1 MILSV
6 CHSLTVYSIKTQ
18 EKYFYTALQKY
29 RNEQIENYQPG
40 PHHSVGYSNSDHHHH
55 AYCPPNAQDML
66 QLPSKNH
73 KRSKSGYSI
82 LNDEHLYSKHSFY
95 EPPSSELSYDPFR
108 ASKQP
113 VFPNQDLHQNI
124 TVHRGT
130 SSGSRKS
137 RPATALGHR
146 TGSSLRI
153 QALTKSKRGS
163 VMTRTS
169 SKRSTPSQRS
179 AQMQRSSA
187 SRSSMA
193 SSYLPSSPPVFV
205 RPGSFK
211 RGVSFSHLRRAS
223 TATGHTADTGTG
235 KYTSEASRHSNYQKD
250 SIGSSLRSHQPST
263 LGDSPSVRALPKI
276 SARPAIPRLRVRKP
290 ESPSKYIQSEARK
303 ISTELEKHMDEAF
316 NRSSMGSSIRTS
328 TTSDPH
334 KDNSGYETPPT
345 TFSNRESGATAA
357 GTPENKA
364 VYQHRPLPPIPDETP
379 NTFLQ
384 RRLAETRMEM
394 ARRFGESHDM
404 TEGTERSD
412 RIAEVLEYL
421 DSLTMPTI
429 NIGKRASSAPAK
441 SPEPSAPLQVIPEE
455 AKEDRFEPYRIDY
468 RAFTDPVRPSGRGQN
483 KLTEDSTIRIVEQ
496 SPAHVAPLT
505 IRKKSES
512 GKSTNSDTAALTI
525 PWPGPIRHTSA
536 PSRQN
541 AEPGIL
547 TSRTNQAVPN
557 ITAELLEKKEP
568 TIKKKKS
575 SWFRRTPEER
585 DRPQEAQS
593 KSIPEQLQIPDAWQD
608 LDDRLKNGP
617 SKTTGLDPEYSKQ
630 AAKNHDGSTTSEF
643 PMRACGTTVGKSE
656 GGGALKNFFNFF
668 AKKPKD
674 DKNKRS
680 LELGGKFLLS
690 LTLLNFDIMLIVELQ
705 TTLAHLL
712 SSLTLSWITPPRLL
726 RVPELQ
732 ISR

>member
-1 MILSV
+1 MN
-6 CHSLTVYSIKTQ
+6 SIKTQ

-40 PHHSVGYSNSDHHHH
+40 PNHSVGYSNSDHHHH
-55 AYCPPNAQDML
+55 AYRPPNSRDML
-66 QLPSKNH
+66 QLPTNNY
-73 KRSKSGYSI
+73 KRSKSGFSI

-95 EPPSSELSYDPFR
+95 EPPSSEISYDPFR
-108 ASKQP
+108 ASKQA
-113 VFPNQDLHQNI
+113 VLPNHDLHQNI

-130 SSGSRKS
+130 SNGSRNS

-163 VMTRTS
+163 AMTHTS

-205 RPGSFK
+205 RPSSFK
-211 RGVSFSHLRRAS
+211 RGVSFSHLRRVS
-223 TATGHTADTGTG
+223 TATARTADTGIEKFTPDP
-235 KYTSEASRHSNYQKD
+235 SIHSNFQQD
-250 SIGSSLRSHQPST
+250 SVGSSLRSQRPST
-263 LGDSPSVRALPKI
+263 LGDSPSVRPLQKI

-303 ISTELEKHMDEAF
+303 VSTELEKHMDEAF
-316 NRSSMGSSIRTS
+316 NRMSMGSSIRTS
-328 TTSDPH
+328 ITSDPH
-334 KDNSGYETPPT
+334 KDISGYETPPT
-345 TFSNRESGATAA
+345 TFSNREYGTTVS
-357 GTPENKA
+357 GTPENKDA
-364 VYQHRPLPPIPDETP
+364 YQHRPLPPIPDETP

-384 RRLAETRMEM
+384 RRLAETRMEI
-394 ARRFGESHDM
+394 ARRFGENGDV
-404 TEGTERSD
+404 TEGTERSE
-412 RIAEVLEYL
+412 RITEVLDYL

-455 AKEDRFEPYRIDY
+455 AKEDRFESYISNY
-468 RAFTDPVRPSGRGQN
+468 RAFTDPVRPGGRGQN

-505 IRKKSES
+505 IRKKSETGQS
-512 GKSTNSDTAALTI
+512 TKSETAALTI
-525 PWPGPIRHTSA
+525 PWPGPMRHTSA

-541 AEPGIL
+541 AEAGIL
-547 TSRTNQAVPN
+547 SARTNQAVPP
-557 ITAELLEKKEP
+557 IIVPDVPEKKDQ

-575 SWFRRTPEER
+575 SWFRRTPEEK
-585 DRPQEAQS
+585 DCPQEPQS
-593 KSIPEQLQIPDAWQD
+593 KLAAGHLHIPEAWQD

-617 SKTTGLDPEYSKQ
+617 SKATGLNTEFSKQ
-630 AAKNHDGSTTSEF
+630 AAKNHHDNPASEF

-668 AKKPKD
+668 AKKGKD

-680 LELGGKFLLS
+680 LELGGKFISLSILLTRFRH
-690 LTLLNFDIMLIVELQ
+690 LTNYC
-705 TTLAHLL
+705 
-712 SSLTLSWITPPRLL
+712 R
-726 RVPELQ
+726 
-732 ISR
+732 